1 MRGYQVSGGGQRERE
16 ESERPTP
23 GTKREKPVARL
34 HLPDPS
40 SGIGTPVRFQ
50 TGSNVEEAGLTIAR
64 HRAAFHSFAQ
74 FEFDRET
81 RRFQHHRS
89 FGSIRFGS
97 VRFGSARFEDLFGG
111 PSLLFFSL
119 GRSKGGKKIQVGG
132 GEERAARSSLH
143 RSIRSL
149 KPGVSRERERLAE
162 AWGSSHRDLS
172 RIPSDI
178 SSFCPSPG
186 EGQGET
192 GGGAGFSDF
201 SFLSE
206 NSILLSILLFEK
218 RTILYVMKRNSW
230 LRR

>member
-1 MRGYQVSGGGQRERE
+1 MGADRERE

-97 VRFGSARFEDLFGG
+97 VRFGSVRG
-111 PSLLFFSL
+111 PVRWTVPSFLFFSW
-119 GRSKGGKKIQVGG
+119 KIQRREKDPGRRGRGARCKEQPSSIHPLVEAG
-132 GEERAARSSLH
+132 GE
-143 RSIRSL
+143 
-149 KPGVSRERERLAE
+149 PREREIGRGLGIE
-162 AWGSSHRDLS
+162 PPRSIEDSFRYFFLLS
-172 RIPSDI
+172 FPWR
-178 SSFCPSPG
+178 
-186 EGQGET
+186 
-192 GGGAGFSDF
+192 GAGRDWWW
-201 SFLSE
+201 
-206 NSILLSILLFEK
+206 
-218 RTILYVMKRNSW
+218 SW
-230 LRR
+230 FF